1 MTEKRRYQNPET
13 GESFLAEK
21 LSDVPEHIR
30 LTSKVLRQ
38 KKKNRARAKAKRNRR
53 GR

>member
-13 GESFLAEK
+13 GESFMAEK
-21 LSDVPEHIR
+21 LSDLPEGIR

-38 KKKNRARAKAKRNRR
+38 KKKNRAKAKRNKK
-53 GR
+53 GK